1 MIKTGIYKNLFMQAA
16 TLCSCLLFL
25 GCENDERTI
34 NAWTE
39 KKIMVEEAVNV
50 NALFSQSGNLKAKLK
65 APLMLRYQSDTV
77 YVEFPKSLHVDF
89 YDSLGKKESWLDARY
104 GKHFESL
111 NKVLLRDSVQVINIK
126 GDTLTTAEL
135 WWDQNL
141 KKFYTDSVVRITTK
155 DKQIRG
161 GEGMEASQDLNYTL
175 IKKPTGTVLMGSD
188 VVPR

>member
-1 MIKTGIYKNLFMQAA
+1 MIKLFYKKLFLQAA
-16 TLCSCLLFL
+16 TLCGCLLFL

-39 KKIMVEEAVNV
+39 KKVMVEEAVNV
-50 NALFSQSGNLKAKLK
+50 NALFSQTGNLKANLK
-65 APLMLRYQSDTV
+65 APLMLRYQGDTI

-89 YDSLGKKESWLDARY
+89 FDSSGKRESWLDARY

-111 NKVLLRDSVQVINIK
+111 NKVLLRDSVTVINIK
-126 GDTLTTAEL
+126 GDTLATAEL

-141 KKFYTDSVVRITTK
+141 KKFFTDSVVRITTK

-161 GEGMEASQDLNYTL
+161 GQGLEASQDLNYTL

-188 VVPR
+188 VLPQ